1 MTATLIVLVAT
12 AGLMV
17 WGKIR
22 SDIVA
27 LCSLLALIITGVLTP
42 DEALT
47 GFSNPVVI
55 MIAALFIVGGA
66 ISQTGLASMISNNI
80 LKFAGDSNYKLFI
93 LVMLVTVIIGLFVS
107 NTGTV
112 AILMPIVISLAAKT
126 KLSSSRLLMP
136 MAFASSIGGMMTLIG
151 TPPTLIVHNA
161 LQGSRVRR
169 ASVFYNST
177 NWYYSSNFWY
187 TSSLAIN

>member
-1 MTATLIVLVAT
+1 MTVTLIVLVAT

-27 LCSLLALIITGVLTP
+27 LCSLLALIITGILTP
-42 DEALT
+42 DEALA

-80 LKFAGDSNYKLFI
+80 LKFAGDSNYKPI
-93 LVMLVTVIIGLFVS
+93 EPTSTRSSKTEMMEIG
-107 NTGTV
+107 
-112 AILMPIVISLAAKT
+112 AERDEAKPLLIDNM
-126 KLSSSRLLMP
+126 KLPP
-136 MAFASSIGGMMTLIG
+136 MDFKKMK
-151 TPPTLIVHNA
+151 
-161 LQGSRVRR
+161 
-169 ASVFYNST
+169 
-177 NWYYSSNFWY
+177 
-187 TSSLAIN
+187 